1 MTQSRVVCVLSG
13 GGAKAAAHVGS
24 IEALA
29 ERGIH
34 PAHYVGTSMGAVMA
48 ACFASGLT
56 YRQVLKRVTG
66 ISRRDVVVFSPSA
79 ILGPF
84 AAHLFKSE
92 PLKRTIDSIVPAETF
107 DELEV
112 PLSVTSVDAD
122 TGELVIFGAGG
133 RQDVALA
140 EALYASCALPLYY
153 PPASIGGRTFVDGG
167 MRAVLPL
174 DVGEMFEPDILFA
187 VDVGPSLYAEP
198 PDEEFPVPAM
208 LRAYGRAIRI
218 LMASQTEEAIAR
230 CRRKQ
235 IPLVLVRLLRERDAT
250 FAIDA
255 IVSFVEEGYRAT
267 HRALDEWIG
276 EGRESQDSDAER
288 ERNPA

>member
-1 MTQSRVVCVLSG
+1 MIHSRVVCVLSG
-13 GGAKAAAHVGS
+13 GGAKATAHVGS

-56 YRQVLKRVTG
+56 YREVLKRVVG
-66 ISRRDVVVFSPSA
+66 ISRRDVAAFAPSA

-84 AAHLFKSE
+84 AAHLFQSD
-92 PLKRTIDSIVPAETF
+92 PLRKTIERIVPAESF

-112 PLSVTSVDAD
+112 PLSVTGVDAD

-133 RQDVALA
+133 RQEVALA
-140 EALYASCALPLYY
+140 DALYASCALPLYY
-153 PPASIGGRTFVDGG
+153 PPARIGGQTFVDGG

-174 DVGEMFEPDILFA
+174 DVGEMFDPDILFA

-198 PDEEFPVPAM
+198 SNENPPLPAM
-208 LRAYGRAIRI
+208 LQAYGRAIRI
-218 LMASQTEEAIAR
+218 LMATQTEEAVTR
-230 CRRKQ
+230 CRRRDT
-235 IPLVLVRLLRERDAT
+235 PLVLVRPLREQDAT

-255 IVSFVEEGYRAT
+255 IVRFVEEGYRAT
-267 HRALDEWIG
+267 HRAIDEWLSQG
-276 EGRESQDSDAER
+276 PESQD
-288 ERNPA
+288 PATPQE

>member
-1 MTQSRVVCVLSG
+1 MIHSRVVCVLSG
-13 GGAKAAAHVGS
+13 GGAKATAHVGS

-29 ERGIH
+29 ERGVH

-56 YRQVLKRVTG
+56 YREVLKRVAT
-66 ISRRDVVVFSPSA
+66 ISRRDVAVFSPSA

-92 PLKRTIDSIVPAETF
+92 PLKKTIDRIVPVETF
-107 DELEV
+107 DELRV

-140 EALYASCALPLYY
+140 DALYASCALPLYY
-153 PPASIGGRTFVDGG
+153 PPARIGGQTLVDGG

-174 DVGEMFEPDILFA
+174 EVGEMFDPDILFA

-198 PDEEFPVPAM
+198 SDKQVPVPAM

-218 LMASQTEEAIAR
+218 LMATQIEEGIAR
-230 CRRKQ
+230 CRRKH
-235 IPLVLVRLLRERDAT
+235 IPLVLVRPLREQDAT
-250 FAIDA
+250 FAVDA
-255 IVSFVEEGYRAT
+255 IVNFVEEGYRAT
-267 HRALDEWIG
+267 LRALDEWLS
-276 EGRESQDSDAER
+276 EGHESQAPEIPQ
-288 ERNPA
+288 E

>member
-1 MTQSRVVCVLSG
+1 MKHSRVVCVLSG

-34 PAHYVGTSMGAVMA
+34 PAHYVGTSMGAVIA

-56 YRQVLKRVTG
+56 YREVLKRVVG
-66 ISRRDVVVFSPSA
+66 ISRRDVAAFSPSA
-79 ILGPF
+79 VLGPF
-84 AAHLFKSE
+84 AAHLFQSQ
-92 PLKRTIDSIVPAETF
+92 PLKKTIDRIVPVETF
-107 DELEV
+107 DGLEI

-122 TGELVIFGAGG
+122 TGESVIFGAGG

-140 EALYASCALPLYY
+140 DALYASCALPLYY
-153 PPASIGGRTFVDGG
+153 PPARIGGRTFVDGG

-174 DVGEMFEPDILFA
+174 DVAELFDPDILFA

-198 PDEEFPVPAM
+198 PDKELPVPAM
-208 LRAYGRAIRI
+208 LRAYGQAIRI
-218 LMASQTEEAIAR
+218 LMATQTEEVVAR
-230 CRRKQ
+230 CRRKNV
-235 IPLVLVRLLRERDAT
+235 PLVLVQPLREQDAT

-267 HRALDEWIG
+267 HRALGKWLG
-276 EGRESQDSDAER
+276 EGHDSQDPGTLQE
-288 ERNPA
+288 